1 MIDVKEA
8 VRIAEAYFSDL
19 YHDQPFTNVLPEE
32 TEYDAD
38 AHVWRITLGY
48 SLPLPWDAFGSYRRY
63 KIFEIDAKKGEVRS
77 MKIRR
82 IENGQPYE
90 EDAAPPTTTPTL
102 HWKL

>member
-38 AHVWRITLGY
+38 RQVWRITLGY
-48 SLPLPWDAFGSYRRY
+48 SQPLPWDAFGAVRRY
-63 KIFEIDAKKGEVRS
+63 KIFEIDARQGDVRS
-77 MKIRR
+77 MRIRR
-82 IENGQPYE
+82 LEDGRPCKE
-90 EDAAPPTTTPTL
+90 ELPPATEPIV